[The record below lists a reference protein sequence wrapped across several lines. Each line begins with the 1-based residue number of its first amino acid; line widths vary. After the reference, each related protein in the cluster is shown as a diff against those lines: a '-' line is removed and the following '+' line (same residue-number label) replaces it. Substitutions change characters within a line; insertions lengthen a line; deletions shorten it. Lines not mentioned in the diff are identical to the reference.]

1 MAKKVENDKGFLIIE
16 MDYLEAVKIALF
28 GFDGAIICD
37 QCNDI
42 INEEC
47 YYIAVLNQALCK
59 KCCDDFISKYKRH
72 DEDIAYEKRHYNFYA
87 EKLELETV

>member
-37 QCNDI
+37 QWNDI
-42 INEEC
+42 INEKY
-47 YYIAVLNQALCK
+47 YYIAVLNKAFCK
-59 KCCDDFISKYKRH
+59 NCCDDFISKYERH
-72 DEDIAYEKRHYNFYA
+72 EEDIAYEKRHYNFYV
-87 EKLELETV
+87 EKIELETV